1 MNLHQSRLR
10 LEDVVINSELINRPP
25 KAPNYEAENRALLA
39 LAQTLADAPDKI
51 LQRLAETALQL
62 CCADTAGI
70 SLLEQQDGAEVF
82 RWEALAGVFSDRLNA
97 TMPRDASPSGMSVI
111 RSCSL
116 RSRANYYSLASKE

>member
-25 KAPNYEAENRALLA
+25 KAPNYEAENQALLA

-62 CCADTAGI
+62 CRAG
-70 SLLEQQDGAEVF
+70 
-82 RWEALAGVFSDRLNA
+82 AL
-97 TMPRDASPSGMSVI
+97 
-111 RSCSL
+111 
-116 RSRANYYSLASKE
+116 